1 LFAVSVYATLTFGK
15 VQVAVSI
22 TSVPGVAGVVVVSV
36 ESTVF
41 SAVGVHVLPRL
52 PLLHDTPVFL
62 NNL

>member
-52 PLLHDTPVFL
+52 PLLL
-62 NNL
+62 ILSKRIK